1 MPARCISTAQSVS
14 PSAVNSP
21 QWSPPQAASI
31 GDMTWIIYLPRG
43 NADRKLQ
50 VDGLGNESRSAQ
62 WYNPRSGEFL
72 LDVTAVAGGTLPQRP
87 HPEEEDWVLVV
98 TKPPLR

>member
-1 MPARCISTAQSVS
+1 
-14 PSAVNSP
+14 
-21 QWSPPQAASI
+21 
-31 GDMTWIIYLPRG
+31 MTWIIYLPRG